1 MIKHIFIT
9 GGSGFIGSRLCT
21 LLLEQGHQITILSRQ
36 AERVRTIWHDKI
48 TVISQLT
55 QLSDCPPPNWV
66 INLAGEPI
74 VDRPWTEKRKALLR
88 NSRIALTKSLFDTL
102 QQLPEQPDVIISGSA
117 IGFYGDTGN
126 NVVTESSSQGQGFAA
141 ELCHDWEQVAQT
153 HRHKN
158 SRLCL
163 IRTGVVI
170 GTESGMLKKVTLP
183 FKLGLGG
190 PLGNGQQW
198 LSWIALDDI
207 CNLILFLAEN
217 KQCEGIYNATS
228 PNPITNIIF
237 TKTLGKVL
245 KRPTILPMPAF
256 MLKAILGEASSLLLG
271 SQRVLPQ
278 RAIEAGFTFKY
289 PNMKPCLANY
299 FATKQPL

>member
-9 GGSGFIGSRLCT
+9 GGSGFIGTHLCT
-21 LLLEQGHQITILSRQ
+21 LLLEQGHQITILSRE
-36 AERVRTIWHDKI
+36 AEKLRSKWHDKI

-74 VDRPWTEKRKALLR
+74 VDRPWTEKRKMLLR

-117 IGFYGDTGN
+117 IGFYGNTGN
-126 NVVTESSSQGQGFAA
+126 NVATESNSQGQGFAA
-141 ELCHDWEQVAQT
+141 ELCHDWEQAAQSDL
-153 HRHKN
+153 HKT
-158 SRLCL
+158 SRLCIL
-163 IRTGVVI
+163 RTGVVI
-170 GTESGMLKKVTLP
+170 GTEGGMLKKVTLP

-207 CNLILFLAEN
+207 CKLILFLAEN
-217 KQCEGIYNATS
+217 KQCEGVYNATS
-228 PNPITNIIF
+228 PNPITNATF

-245 KRPTILPMPAF
+245 KRPTVLPMPAF
-256 MLKAILGEASSLLLG
+256 VLKAILGEASGLLLD
-271 SQRVLPQ
+271 SQRVLPT
-278 RAIEAGFTFKY
+278 RAIRAGFIFSY
-289 PNMKPCLANY
+289 PNIAPCLVNA
-299 FATKQPL
+299 FTK